1 MELKVKADDGQQI
14 WLSKE
19 DIYHGSLI
27 LVNAVHAYLENTGNK
42 QYLDEILQP
51 VLKQREKDFSAKDI
65 VDDCSIRNKFFFFS
79 L

>member
-27 LVNAVHAYLENTGNK
+27 LVNAAHAYLENTGNK

-51 VLKQREKDFSAKDI
+51 VLKQREKDISTKDRIESA
-65 VDDCSIRNKFFFFS
+65 
-79 L
+79 

>member
-27 LVNAVHAYLENTGNK
+27 LVNAAHAYLKNTGNK
-42 QYLDEILQP
+42 Q
-51 VLKQREKDFSAKDI
+51 
-65 VDDCSIRNKFFFFS
+65 
-79 L
+79 